1 MKLFQ
6 EINLIVYKIN
16 VNLFNVCHLQK
27 SSSML
32 DIQGYKYLNKVFK
45 EVNIEKEL
53 LDFCVVRRPKIVAIA
68 RCRNMKSWYAVL
80 NLYQGIDPNRN
91 SIHKA
96 RHPLHHQRPPHKLHP
111 PPTIPLLSPFIQFH
125 HGFLKSLISLDRFGI

>member
-32 DIQGYKYLNKVFK
+32 DIQGYKHLIKVFK
-45 EVNIEKEL
+45 EVTIEKEL
-53 LDFCVVRRPKIVAIA
+53 LDFCLVRHPKIVTASNPW
-68 RCRNMKSWYAVL
+68 NMKSWYAIT
-80 NLYQGIDPNRN
+80 NLY
-91 SIHKA
+91 
-96 RHPLHHQRPPHKLHP
+96 
-111 PPTIPLLSPFIQFH
+111 
-125 HGFLKSLISLDRFGI
+125 